1 MRLHRLELS
10 AFGPYSGRE
19 TVDFDT
25 LGADG
30 LFLLHGDTGAGK
42 TSLLDAIAYAIFGAV
57 PGARGEVKRLRC
69 DLSSPETPTEVRL
82 ELTVQGQRLLISR
95 SPEYDRPKKRGDGT
109 TKQPA
114 KGSLVWMDDADRTA
128 LTRLDE
134 IGRTMQRLL
143 GMSAEQF
150 FQVVLLPQGEFA
162 RFLRA
167 ETAEREHLLEQL
179 FGTQR
184 FAEVERWFAELRAR
198 ERGKLQAEQAKGDE
212 LVARIA
218 QVVGIEP
225 PEEGVDEEWLG
236 QLLHERKTAVLAS
249 TEEER
254 AARAAAAKASAAAEA
269 ARTRAQRV
277 HRVRK
282 ATAELAELDAAEPA
296 RAAKATELAQ
306 ARKVVPVL
314 AARQQL
320 AEAQR
325 RTGEAHTAVEAAR
338 DALPAARRAEL
349 SEQPSADLR
358 ALAGDYR
365 QRGGE
370 LSALVEQA
378 EAQKTD
384 IRAITELTDR
394 LTELAERKTKL
405 DAELA
410 SLPAAIE
417 QSRALVEDAN
427 RSAALLPS
435 VTEQRDAFTERLAA
449 ARRLPALREQ
459 LRSAEQEQR
468 SAVDAHQRARERVL
482 DLRASRLDSMA
493 AELAGELKR
502 GKPCS
507 VCGSKDHPKPAP
519 LTLGV
524 VGDDEESAAAT
535 AEQETAAR
543 RDEAARQVQEHT
555 RAVQAVLERLDGAGE
570 EELAERLTELQQRH
584 TKLTAEAAAVG
595 ERTEHLH
602 KEERA
607 QTELHEQLTAVRTES
622 AAAES
627 EQAGAR
633 TRVAQRADVLEQA
646 RGDFE
651 DVGAHRDHLLALANA
666 IDGLAQARAELDVR
680 RAAEQERSA
689 AVDAAVREA
698 GFGSAEQAL
707 AAARSDA
714 EIAALEEH
722 LAEAERARLRARS
735 VLDDEENAGIDPAES
750 TETTEADSALA
761 EASAALEHAVGA
773 LRSAV
778 RQGDETEALAARL
791 REHWRNTE
799 PMRERFAELDALTD
813 VVNGRGQNAKRM
825 SLRAFVL
832 AARLQEV
839 AIAASSRLRT
849 MSQGRY
855 GFVHS
860 EAAGARGTRGGLGLD
875 VLDDYSGQ
883 VRPAKTLSGGES
895 FMASL
900 ALALGLADVVAAE
913 TGGAQLD
920 TLFVDEGFGTLD
932 ADSLEDVMSILD
944 ELRAGGRIV
953 GLVSHVDELR
963 QRVPTQLR
971 VRKSRGGS
979 TLELRSGLAG

>member
-1 MRLHRLELS
+1 MRLHRLEVS
-10 AFGPYSGRE
+10 AFGPYSGHE

-69 DLSSPETPTEVRL
+69 DLSSPDTPTEVRL
-82 ELTVQGQRLLISR
+82 ELTVQGQRLQISR

-114 KGSLVWMDDADRTA
+114 KGSLVWLDDADRAA

-225 PEEGVDEEWLG
+225 PEEGVGEEWLG
-236 QLLHERKTAVLAS
+236 QLLHERKAAVQAS

-254 AARAAAAKASAAAEA
+254 TAREAAAKASAAAEA

-282 ATAELAELDAAEPA
+282 ATAELAELDAAEPV

-306 ARKVVPVL
+306 GRKVVPVL

-325 RTGEAHTAVEAAR
+325 RSEVAHTAVDAAR
-338 DALPAARRAEL
+338 DALPTARRAEL

-435 VTEQRDAFTERLAA
+435 ATEQRDAFTERLAA
-449 ARRLPALREQ
+449 ARRLPALRDQ

-507 VCGSKDHPKPAP
+507 VCGSKEHPKPAP

-570 EELAERLTELQQRH
+570 EELAERLAELQQRH
-584 TKLTAEAAAVG
+584 AKLTTEAAAAG

-622 AAAES
+622 AAGES

-633 TRVAQRADVLEQA
+633 GRVAQRADVLEQA

-666 IDGLAQARAELDVR
+666 IDALAQARAELDVR

-689 AVDAAVREA
+689 AVDAAVQEA

-707 AAARSDA
+707 AAARTDA

-750 TETTEADSALA
+750 GETTEADSALA
-761 EASAALEHAVGA
+761 EAGAALEHAVGA

-778 RQGDETEALAARL
+778 RQGDETEALATRL

-979 TLELRSGLAG
+979 TLELRSG